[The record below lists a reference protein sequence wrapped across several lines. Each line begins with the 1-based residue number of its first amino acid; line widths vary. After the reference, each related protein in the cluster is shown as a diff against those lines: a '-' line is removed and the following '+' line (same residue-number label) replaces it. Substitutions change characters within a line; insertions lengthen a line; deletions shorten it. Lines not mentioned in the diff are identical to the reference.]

1 MTVIDN
7 LILTINPGIFLILGG
22 LISSILPL
30 KIAQKFNIALPLLLL
45 LGLWNTEQGNH
56 FSVLFLGYN
65 LELFRVDAF
74 SYIFGIIFLI
84 AIAVANLYSI
94 GATTGKIE
102 PSASMIYAGSATAAV
117 FAGDLITLFIFFE
130 IAAISSVFLIW
141 ARGTKRAF
149 SAGFRYLIVQI
160 GAGVRLLSGCLI
172 YASALSTIGFNKI
185 GIDAP
190 GGLLIFIAFGIK
202 CAFPFFHN
210 WLQDAYPEATVSGTV
225 ILLSLIH
232 I

>member
-7 LILTINPGIFLILGG
+7 LILTLNPGIFLILGG
-22 LISSILPL
+22 LISAILPL
-30 KIAQKFNIALPLLLL
+30 KISQKFNIALPLLLL
-45 LGLWNTEQGNH
+45 VNLWNTDQGNH
-56 FSVLFLGYN
+56 FNALFLGYN
-65 LELFRVDAF
+65 LELFRVDDF
-74 SYIFGIIFLI
+74 SYIFGLIFLI
-84 AIAVANLYSI
+84 AIAVANLYAIS
-94 GATTGKIE
+94 ATTSKIE

-141 ARGTKRAF
+141 ARGTKRSF

-160 GAGVRLLSGCLI
+160 GAGVILLSGILI
-172 YASALSTIGFNKI
+172 FTSATGTIGFNKI
-185 GIDAP
+185 GTDAP

-210 WLQDAYPEATVSGTV
+210 WLQDAYPEIYIALPDQL
-225 ILLSLIH
+225 ILF
-232 I
+232 